1 MKTTK
6 TFCCFFYCILESTL
20 IFEHF
25 LKKKNFVKFLKKKKK
40 KTLNL
45 IAEVFQ
51 TLLTPKDVVIKL
63 H

>member
-25 LKKKNFVKFLKKKKK
+25 EKKKKK
-40 KTLNL
+40 KLNQ

>member
-1 MKTTK
+1 M
-6 TFCCFFYCILESTL
+6 YCSDHENNKDILL
-20 IFEHF
+20 IFLLHF
-25 LKKKNFVKFLKKKKK
+25 IINTNFLKFLKKKKK